1 MGTITRRDTIALTD
15 GETEVEMN
23 VSFDIQYSYPAEVT
37 GHPIEREKG
46 KTSITDFVIPGQ
58 RTVTLSALLSSSTSA
73 LTLSKM
79 SVDEKLETLIR
90 WQTSGTFLTLL
101 GYRTGGIINRILSL
115 LPSFFRFVEPDD
127 PDQRYLG
134 RSTDEIPNLLLG
146 DVTFSESKENGD
158 DVPVSLSIVPI
169 FVAEAK
175 TREVKAVRSGGKKS
189 NQEVNRSGSPN
200 PAKLKS

>member
-200 PAKLKS
+200 SAKLKS

>member
-169 FVAEAK
+169 FVAKAK

>member
-58 RTVTLSALLSSSTSA
+58 RAVTLSALLSSSTSA